1 MPAEPEECFRKGMT
15 ALKAGNT
22 AEALAQFQTAVTEG
36 KHRASLRSRMH
47 YLSYYGLS
55 MALAHRPSDYAIGAC
70 AKAAAVDPF
79 DLALQHNLAT
89 VYVLAKQPT
98 KALAVLEK
106 ALRLHPNNKQL
117 RAELARLDRRRR
129 PPVPRLHRN
138 HPVNRWLGRLRASV
152 VGPPSA

>member
-1 MPAEPEECFRKGMT
+1 MPEEPEQSFRKGLA
-15 ALKAGNT
+15 ALKTGNT
-22 AEALAQFQTAVTEG
+22 AEALAQFQAAVTHGHE
-36 KHRASLRSRMH
+36 RANLRSRMH

-55 MALAHRPSDYAIGAC
+55 LALAHRPSEYAIGAC
-70 AKAAAVDPF
+70 VKAAAVDPF

-98 KALAVLEK
+98 KALAVLER
-106 ALRLHPNNKQL
+106 ALQLDPANKQL

-129 PPVPRLHRN
+129 PPLSKLDRD
-138 HPVNRWLGRLRASV
+138 HPLNRWLGRLRASV

>member
-1 MPAEPEECFRKGMT
+1 MPADPEQSFRQGMG
-15 ALKAGNT
+15 ALKVGNPV
-22 AEALAQFQTAVTEG
+22 EALAHFQAAVTQG
-36 KHRASLRSRMH
+36 KQRANLRARMH

-55 MALAHRPSDYAIGAC
+55 LALAHRPSEHAIRAC

-89 VYVLAKQPT
+89 VYVLARQPT
-98 KALAVLEK
+98 KALAVLEQ
-106 ALRLHPNNKQL
+106 ALRLEPTNTQL

-129 PPVPRLHRN
+129 PPVSRLDRD
-138 HPVNRWLGRLRASV
+138 HPLNRWLGRLRASV